1 MNHFDK
7 IDIRVFDRFIDKFA
21 DRYIKLNNGQRF
33 LVALMLNC
41 YNKQNQSDAIST

>member
-21 DRYIKLNNGQRF
+21 DRYIKQRSEV

>member
-21 DRYIKLNNGQRF
+21 DVILNNGQRF